1 MVKAVPRISTLNR
14 SHCRHVFETRFTVG
28 RMVQDY
34 LSAYEALVTSQDE
47 QNEMPAVPVKAVN
60 F

>member
-14 SHCRHVFETRFTVG
+14 SHCRHAFETRFMVE

-34 LSAYEALVTSQDE
+34 LSAYEALVNSQDE
-47 QNEMPAVPVKAVN
+47 MSASPVTAIN